1 MALCSYVIHEEEED
15 YMSDAI
21 RHCINQRKMLL
32 STLSTT
38 DTEEAM
44 SKTATA
50 SIRSGVVDPRQPWK
64 GSDLEHLSHRRAKLA
79 AFHTGTPHF
88 FRCAETA

>member
-50 SIRSGVVDPRQPWK
+50 RHAPLQTWG
-64 GSDLEHLSHRRAKLA
+64 GLRREVSQIS
-79 AFHTGTPHF
+79 FP
-88 FRCAETA
+88 